1 MIRRTL
7 LAFVLAS
14 TLAACASTP
23 RMASAPEPDP
33 ALANPAIDMA
43 GFLAIA
49 QDAADHREQ
58 RRLTEDQFLAMMDAP
73 GTIVLDARS
82 AERYAQLHV
91 RGAVNLAFPDIAI
104 DSLARVLPDKGAR
117 ILIYCNN
124 NFTGNPVAFAAK
136 AAPASLNLSTYATLY
151 GYGYRNVYELGPQVA
166 VQDSK
171 LPFEGSMAQ
180 ELAAR

>member
-1 MIRRTL
+1 MTRRTL

-23 RMASAPEPDP
+23 RMASSPEPDP

-73 GTIVLDARS
+73 GTIVHDARS